1 MLREPLSESG
11 TKGFRENNRTTIT
24 GQWENRLGINKEQWG
39 DSNGDAKCVRG
50 PMGEFTRMVRYRKGT
65 EIVGTIDKGLG
76 PRVQKHGLE
85 CRHVMSDVELGLNT
99 TRGDGLNNLEGVGVG
114 GGEHTNKS

>member
-1 MLREPLSESG
+1 MG
-11 TKGFRENNRTTIT
+11 TRRRYSAGIYTVQNNSTTGAIVRKRNKGIRENNRTTIM

-50 PMGEFTRMVRYRKGT
+50 PMGEFTRMVRYRKGA

-85 CRHVMSDVELGLNT
+85 CRHVMRAG
-99 TRGDGLNNLEGVGVG
+99 
-114 GGEHTNKS
+114 

>member
-1 MLREPLSESG
+1 MG
-11 TKGFRENNRTTIT
+11 NKGISENNRTIIT
-24 GQWENRLGINKEQWG
+24 GQWEKPVGDQKVKQWG

-85 CRHVMSDVELGLNT
+85 CRHVMRAG
-99 TRGDGLNNLEGVGVG
+99 
-114 GGEHTNKS
+114 